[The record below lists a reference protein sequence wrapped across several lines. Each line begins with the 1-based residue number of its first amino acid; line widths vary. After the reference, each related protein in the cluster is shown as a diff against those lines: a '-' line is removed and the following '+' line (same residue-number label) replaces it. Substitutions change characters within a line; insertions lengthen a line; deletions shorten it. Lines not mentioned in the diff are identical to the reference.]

1 MMGPGHTCL
10 MLSTS
15 QWQDGA
21 KPLQWEEM
29 LRGDGVNP
37 WREEGAHQKSVAVVE
52 PDIHQRCRKGRQ
64 EEKTLASEIVEGF
77 EVIRE

>member
-1 MMGPGHTCL
+1 

-21 KPLQWEEM
+21 KPLQWGETV
-29 LRGDGVNP
+29 RGEGVDQ
-37 WREEGAHQKSVAVVE
+37 WREEGAHQKSVAVVG
-52 PDIHQRCRKGRQ
+52 PDIHQRGRKGGQ

-77 EVIRE
+77 EVILE